1 MAECGRISHDRGWR
15 DGRESIMRLVVSCIA
30 LGVLAVP
37 RAQAQPTTAQSP
49 ASNSRDVSW
58 VHESWTARDGLPVNS
73 INAII
78 QDRTGYIWA
87 ATWDGL
93 VRFDGVRFTVFN
105 SSKSEQLP
113 SNRIVKL
120 KEGRDGSL
128 WLVTEQ
134 GHIVRFR
141 DGTFTNFPFENAQ
154 SAEADVQLLV
164 DSTGAVWVGDGHGL
178 WSVRGDRVVPVGR
191 GTLDA
196 PVTSLVQRRDGSLWV
211 GTSRAGVF
219 RVTGDSRVTRAIAD
233 PALVADTVVG
243 MYEDAAGSLW
253 IAGNRTLRSW
263 RDHLEPV
270 RLPNAQ
276 PVPTPISP

>member
-113 SNRIVKL
+113 SNLIVRL
-120 KEGRDGSL
+120 KEGPDGSL

-134 GHIVRFR
+134 GQLVRFR
-141 DGTFTNFPFENAQ
+141 DGVFTNYPFVNAQ
-154 SAEADVQLLV
+154 SAEGDVQLLV
-164 DSTGAVWVGDGHGL
+164 DSTSTVWVGDAHGL
-178 WSVRGDRVVPVGR
+178 WWVRGDRVVPVGR
-191 GTLDA
+191 GTIDA
-196 PVTSLVQRRDGSLWV
+196 PVTCIMQRRDGSFWI
-211 GTSRAGVF
+211 GTRGAGLF
-219 RVTGDSRVTRAIAD
+219 RVTADGRVTTRITD
-233 PALVADTVVG
+233 PALDADMVLG
-243 MYEDAAGSLW
+243 ISEDAAGTLW
-253 IAGNRTLRSW
+253 
-263 RDHLEPV
+263 
-270 RLPNAQ
+270 
-276 PVPTPISP
+276 

>member
-1 MAECGRISHDRGWR
+1 MAVTKRAMAECGRASHDRGWR
-15 DGRESIMRLVVSCIA
+15 DGRVSIMRLVVSCIA
-30 LGVLAVP
+30 LAVLTAP
-37 RAQAQPTTAQSP
+37 RTQGQRMTAPSA
-49 ASNSRDVSW
+49 ASSSRDVSW

-105 SSKSEQLP
+105 SSKSEALP
-113 SNRIVKL
+113 SNRIIRL

-134 GHIVRFR
+134 GHVVRFH
-141 DGTFTNFPFENAQ
+141 DGTFTNYRFDNGHLADG
-154 SAEADVQLLV
+154 DVQLLV
-164 DSTGAVWVGDGHGL
+164 DSAGTVWVGEKQGL
-178 WSVRGDRVVPVGR
+178 WSVRGESLVRVGR

-196 PVTSLVQRRDGSLWV
+196 PVTSIVQRRDGTLSV
-211 GTSRAGVF
+211 GTGADGVF
-219 RVTGDSRVTRAIAD
+219 RITGDGRVTRTIAD
-233 PALVADTVVG
+233 PALLADTVLG

-253 IAGNRTLRSW
+253 IGGIRTLWSW
-263 RDHLEPV
+263 RDHLAPV
-270 RLPNAQ
+270 TLP
-276 PVPTPISP
+276 